1 MNNMVFNKYLTVNG
15 DGHLCFE
22 GCDATALAEEYGTPL
37 YVMSETTVRENCRM
51 FVNAFKGYSGGG
63 MPLFACKS
71 FMCMEICRIA
81 NEEGL
86 GLDVVSGGELY
97 TAIRS
102 GFPMDRVYFHGNN
115 KTEQE
120 LKMALLNDVHCIVL
134 DNITELENLSAIASA
149 YGKKARV
156 SFRIKPGVDAHTH
169 EFIRTGQI
177 DSKFGFALETGE
189 ANEAVKAALSCDS
202 IEIIGFHCHIGSQ
215 IFDTAPFVLAAE
227 KMLNFIHE
235 VKLNFGLDVKALN
248 LGGGFAI
255 KYTENDP
262 DFIYDEFVRGILI
275 KIEDYCKANGMICP
289 EVIIE
294 PGRSITGAAG
304 ITLYTVGAV
313 KNIPGIRSYVSV
325 DGGMCDNPRYILYKS
340 EYTACNA
347 SRASEEKN
355 FEATIAGRC
364 CETGDLI
371 QENTMIQKPSP
382 GDILAVFSTGAY
394 NFSMAM
400 TYNRLPRP
408 AVVMVKDS
416 ASRVIVGR
424 QTYEQLVQNDR

>member
-1 MNNMVFNKYLTVNG
+1 MVFNKYLTVNSK
-15 DGHLCFE
+15 GHLCFE
-22 GCDATALAEEYGTPL
+22 GCDTTKLAEKYGTPL
-37 YVMSETTVRENCRM
+37 YVMSETTIRDNCRM
-51 FVNAFKGYSGGG
+51 FTKAFDGYSGGG
-63 MPLFACKS
+63 MPLFASKS
-71 FMCMEICRIA
+71 FMCLEICRIA
-81 NEEGL
+81 AQEGL
-86 GLDVVSGGELY
+86 GLDVVSGGELF
-97 TAIRS
+97 TAIKA
-102 GFPMDRVYFHGNN
+102 GFPMERVYFHGNN

-134 DNITELENLSAIASA
+134 DNIEELNMLSELASDEGKIA
-149 YGKKARV
+149 KV

-189 ANEAVKAALSCDS
+189 AFDAVKTALGLNN

-215 IFDTAPFVLAAE
+215 IFDTAPFELAAE

-235 VKLNFGLDVKALN
+235 VNSKLGIDVKVLN

-255 KYTENDP
+255 KYTESDP
-262 DFIYDEFVRGILI
+262 DFMYDSFVRKILGR
-275 KIEDYCKANGMICP
+275 IEQYCKENDMNCP
-289 EVIIE
+289 QVLIE

-304 ITLYTVGAV
+304 ITLYTVGSV
-313 KNIPGIRSYVSV
+313 KNIPGIRNYVSI
-325 DGGMCDNPRYILYKS
+325 DGGMCDNPRYILYKAD
-340 EYTACNA
+340 YTACIA
-347 SRASEEKN
+347 SKADKPKD
-355 FEATIAGRC
+355 FKATIAGRC

-371 QENTMIQKPSP
+371 QENAMLQSMER

-408 AVVMVKDS
+408 AVVMVKDEK
-416 ASRVIVGR
+416 SRIIVER
-424 QTYEQLVQNDR
+424 QTYMQLIQNDI

>member
-1 MNNMVFNKYLTVNG
+1 MVFNKYLTVNSK
-15 DGHLCFE
+15 GHLCFE
-22 GCDATALAEEYGTPL
+22 GCDTTKLAEKYGTPL
-37 YVMSETTVRENCRM
+37 YVMSETTIRDNCRM
-51 FVNAFKGYSGGG
+51 FTKAFDGYSGGG
-63 MPLFACKS
+63 MPLFASKS
-71 FMCMEICRIA
+71 FMCLEMCRIA
-81 NEEGL
+81 AQEGL
-86 GLDVVSGGELY
+86 GLDVVSGGELF
-97 TAIRS
+97 TAIKA
-102 GFPMDRVYFHGNN
+102 GFPMERVYFHGNN

-134 DNITELENLSAIASA
+134 DNIEELNMLSELASDEGKIA
-149 YGKKARV
+149 KV

-189 ANEAVKAALSCDS
+189 AFDAVKTALGLNN

-215 IFDTAPFVLAAE
+215 IFDTAPFELAAE

-235 VKLNFGLDVKALN
+235 VNSKLGIDVKVLN

-255 KYTENDP
+255 KYTESDP
-262 DFIYDEFVRGILI
+262 DFMYDSFVRKILGR
-275 KIEDYCKANGMICP
+275 IEQYCKENDMNCP
-289 EVIIE
+289 QVLIE

-304 ITLYTVGAV
+304 ITLYTVGSV
-313 KNIPGIRSYVSV
+313 KNIPGIRNYVSI
-325 DGGMCDNPRYILYKS
+325 DGGMCDNPRYILYKAD
-340 EYTACNA
+340 YTACIA
-347 SRASEEKN
+347 SKADKPKD
-355 FEATIAGRC
+355 FKATIAGRC

-371 QENTMIQKPSP
+371 QENAMLQSMER

-408 AVVMVKDS
+408 AVVMVKDEK
-416 ASRVIVGR
+416 SRIIVER
-424 QTYEQLVQNDR
+424 QTYMQLIQNDI

>member
-1 MNNMVFNKYLTVNG
+1 MVFNKYLTVNEK
-15 DGHLCFE
+15 GHLSFE
-22 GCDATALAEEYGTPL
+22 GCDTVELAAEYGTPL
-37 YVMSETTVRENCRM
+37 YVMSETTIRENCRM
-51 FVNAFKGYSGGG
+51 FVKSFKDYSGGG
-63 MPLFACKS
+63 MPLFASKS
-71 FMCMEICRIA
+71 FMCLEMCRIA
-81 NEEGL
+81 KDEGL

-97 TAIRS
+97 TAIRA

-120 LKMALLNDVHCIVL
+120 LKMAILNDVHCIVL
-134 DNITELENLSAIASA
+134 DNITEMENLAAIADA
-149 YGKKARV
+149 YGKRARV

-169 EFIRTGQI
+169 QFIQTGQI

-189 ANEAVKAALSCDS
+189 AMDAVKAAKQCDN

-227 KMLNFIHE
+227 KMLDFIRD
-235 VKLNFGLDVKALN
+235 VNLNFGIDVKVLN

-255 KYTENDP
+255 KYTEQDP
-262 DFIYDEFVRGILI
+262 DFIYDEFMQSILS
-275 KIEDYCKANGMICP
+275 KIESYCKDNGMRCP
-289 EVIIE
+289 QVIIE

-304 ITLYTVGAV
+304 ITLYTVGSV
-313 KNIPGIRSYVSV
+313 KNIPEIRNYVAV
-325 DGGMCDNPRYILYKS
+325 DGSMCDNPRYILYKAD
-340 EYTACNA
+340 YTACVASKANA
-347 SRASEEKN
+347 PKD

-371 QENTMIQKPSP
+371 QENAMIQKPEP
-382 GDILAVFSTGAY
+382 GDIMAVFSTGAY

-408 AVVMVKDS
+408 AVVMVKEG
-416 ASRVIVGR
+416 ASRVVVER
-424 QTYEQLVQNDR
+424 QTYEQLVQNDK